1 MGHLG
6 MREHDEDCPVASAT
20 YLMVGAT
27 QVPFPG
33 LAMHGRKPVDS
44 HCLIFCRLF
53 SVVGA
58 SLFDCFRL
66 GALRKG
72 RVGQPGGERIALLDH
87 RLDGLREPG
96 PFSVEID

>member
-33 LAMHGRKPVDS
+33 LATIINMKKFLTCDS
-44 HCLIFCRLF
+44 LSFWQLLTQCVKDFNLLMGSHL
-53 SVVGA
+53 
-58 SLFDCFRL
+58 CFQL
-66 GALRKG
+66 A
-72 RVGQPGGERIALLDH
+72 
-87 RLDGLREPG
+87 
-96 PFSVEID
+96 EIIWPKCIQG